1 MQGNKMNRYVE
12 RIYGVVP
19 NTNKE
24 IDIKLNGRNLIIT
37 GGNGSGKTCLLRAFM
52 RKADLLIA
60 QKKMA
65 DRKSIE
71 NTVHHYVESLKQLQ
85 KGTSQY
91 ERNERNLYNYQQ
103 QLDDIDSGLNIAFT
117 DYLSFSSNLDERKAV
132 LRLFEAQRKSEIS
145 SANTAR
151 GLETEKAQVRKKDQN
166 QRLGNNLEQHLVNL
180 RNRRSLAITEDKN
193 HSLADKIDH
202 WFTEFEEDL
211 RQLFED
217 NTAKLKFNSNTLKFT
232 ISQGS
237 KPEYT
242 FQSLSSGYQAIFDI
256 YADLLM
262 RTEYFDITPKE
273 LTGIVFIDEID
284 AHLHVSLQRLIFP
297 FFTQSFPNIQFIV
310 TTHSPFVLMS
320 AEDTIIFDL
329 TKNEQIDEDISLY
342 SHTAVIQGLLG
353 TKTTSARL
361 DEYVNEIATIVNTDN
376 INYERLEVL
385 VRKLRSV
392 ENTLDSQSK
401 AFYLMGENALLDK
414 EH

>member
-1 MQGNKMNRYVE
+1 MNRYVE
-12 RIYGVVP
+12 KIYGVVP
-19 NTNKE
+19 NTHKN
-24 IDIKLNGRNLIIT
+24 IDIELNGRNLIIT
-37 GGNGSGKTCLLRAFM
+37 GGNGSGKTCLLREFN

-65 DRKSIE
+65 DRESIE
-71 NTVHHYVESLKQLQ
+71 RNVYHYEESLKNLQ
-85 KGTSQY
+85 KGTSRY
-91 ERNERNLYNYQQ
+91 EREQRNCDSYKK
-103 QLDDIDSGLNIAFT
+103 QLDDINSGLNIVFT
-117 DYLSFSSNLDERKAV
+117 DYLSFSSNLDDRKAV
-132 LRLFEAQRKSEIS
+132 LHLFEAQRKSDIS
-145 SANTAR
+145 SANTAK
-151 GLETEKAQVRKKDQN
+151 GLETEKAQVRNHNKS
-166 QRLGNNLEQHLVNL
+166 QRFGNNLEQHLVNL

-193 HSLADKIDH
+193 HRLADKIDH
-202 WFTEFEEDL
+202 WFKEFEEDL
-211 RQLFED
+211 RQLLED
-217 NTAKLKFNSNTLKFT
+217 NTAKLQFNSDTLKFT
-232 ISQGS
+232 IFQGS

-297 FFTQSFPNIQFIV
+297 FFTKSFPNIQFIV

-320 AEDTIIFDL
+320 SEDTIIFDL

-361 DEYVNEIATIVNTDN
+361 EEYVNEIATIVNTDN
-376 INYERLEVL
+376 VDYERLEVL

-392 ENTLDSQSK
+392 ENTLDNQSK

-414 EH
+414 EQ

>member
-12 RIYGVVP
+12 KIDGLVP
-19 NTNKE
+19 NTHKK
-24 IDIKLNGRNLIIT
+24 IDIELNGRNLIIT
-37 GGNGSGKTCLLRAFM
+37 GGNGSGKTCFLRELN

-65 DRKSIE
+65 DRSTIE
-71 NTVHHYVESLKQLQ
+71 KNINYYEESLKSRQ

-91 ERNERNLYNYQQ
+91 DRDQKNLDNFRK
-103 QLDDIDSGLNIAFT
+103 QLDDINSGLNITFT
-117 DYLSFSSNLDERKAV
+117 DYLSFASNLDERKAV
-132 LRLFEAQRKSEIS
+132 LHLFEAQRKSEIS
-145 SANTAR
+145 SANTAK
-151 GLETEKAQVRKKDQN
+151 GLETEKAQVRNQN
-166 QRLGNNLEQHLVNL
+166 KTRLGNNLEQHLVNL

-193 HSLADKIDH
+193 YSLADKIDH
-202 WFTEFEEDL
+202 WFKEFEEDL
-211 RQLFED
+211 SQLLED
-217 NTAKLKFNSNTLKFT
+217 NTAKLNFNSDTLKFT
-232 ISQGS
+232 IFQSS

-256 YADLLM
+256 YAELLM

-297 FFTQSFPNIQFIV
+297 FFIKSFPNIQFIV

-329 TKNEQIDEDISLY
+329 TKNEQVDEDISLY
-342 SHTAVIQGLLG
+342 SYTSVIRGLLG

-361 DEYVNEIATIVNTDN
+361 DEYVNEIATIVNMDN
-376 INYERLEVL
+376 VDYERLEVL

-401 AFYLMGENALLDK
+401 VFYLMGENALLDK
-414 EH
+414 EQ

>member
-1 MQGNKMNRYVE
+1 MQGNKMNRYIE
-12 RIYGVVP
+12 KIYGVVP

-37 GGNGSGKTCLLRAFM
+37 GGNGSGKTCLLREFN
-52 RKADLLIA
+52 RKTDLLIA
-60 QKKMA
+60 QKKMT
-65 DRKSIE
+65 DRENIE
-71 NTVHHYVESLKQLQ
+71 KNFKLHEESLKTSQ

-91 ERNERNLYNYQQ
+91 ERHQNWRDSYKK
-103 QLDDIDSGLNIAFT
+103 QLEDIDSGLNVAFT

-145 SANTAR
+145 SANTAK
-151 GLETEKAQVRKKDQN
+151 GLETEKDQVRSQDKN
-166 QRLGNNLEQHLVNL
+166 QRFGNNLEQHLVNL

-193 HSLADKIDH
+193 YSLADKIDH

-211 RQLFED
+211 RQLLED
-217 NTAKLKFNSNTLKFT
+217 KTAKLKFNSDTLKFT

-273 LTGIVFIDEID
+273 LTGLVFIDEID

-297 FFTQSFPNIQFIV
+297 FFTKSFPNIQFIV

-320 AEDTIIFDL
+320 AKDTIIFDL

-361 DEYVNEIATIVNTDN
+361 EEYVNEIATIVKTDN

-401 AFYLMGENALLDK
+401 AFYLMGENALLNK
-414 EH
+414 EQ

>member
-12 RIYGVVP
+12 KIHGVVP

-24 IDIKLNGRNLIIT
+24 IDITLNGRNLIIT
-37 GGNGSGKTCLLRAFM
+37 GGNGSGKTCLLRELN
-52 RKADLLIA
+52 RKTDLLIS

-65 DRKSIE
+65 DRETIKGYIK
-71 NTVHHYVESLKQLQ
+71 HYEESLKTTQ
-85 KGTSQY
+85 KGTSKYQRDQ
-91 ERNERNLYNYQQ
+91 ENLDNYQKQ
-103 QLDDIDSGLNIAFT
+103 IDDINFGLNIDFI
-117 DYLSFSSNLDERKAV
+117 DYLSFSSKLDDREAV
-132 LRLFEAQRKSEIS
+132 LCLFEAQRKSEIS
-145 SANTAR
+145 SANTAK
-151 GLETEKAQVRKKDQN
+151 GLETEKEQVRKQKKD

-193 HSLADKIDH
+193 HSLADKIEN

-211 RQLFED
+211 RQLLED
-217 NTAKLKFNSNTLKFT
+217 NTAKLKFNSDTLKFT
-232 ISQGS
+232 ISQSS

-262 RTEYFDITPKE
+262 RTEYFDITPRE

-297 FFTQSFPNIQFIV
+297 FFTKSFPNIQFIV

-320 AEDTIIFDL
+320 AKDAIIFDL

-361 DEYVNEIATIVNTDN
+361 EEYVNEIATIVNTDN

-414 EH
+414 EL

>member
-1 MQGNKMNRYVE
+1 MNRYVE
-12 RIYGVVP
+12 KIYGVVP

-37 GGNGSGKTCLLRAFM
+37 GGNGSGKTCLLREFN
-52 RKADLLIA
+52 RKTDLLIA

-65 DRKSIE
+65 DRETIERNIEYFEKSL
-71 NTVHHYVESLKQLQ
+71 NTSQ

-91 ERNERNLYNYQQ
+91 EIDKKSRDNYQKQ
-103 QLDDIDSGLNIAFT
+103 IDDITSGLDIAFT
-117 DYLSFSSNLDERKAV
+117 DHLSFSSNLDDRKAV
-132 LRLFEAQRKSEIS
+132 LCLFEAQRKSEIS
-145 SANTAR
+145 SANTAK
-151 GLETEKAQVRKKDQN
+151 GLETEKAQVRKQEKN

-211 RQLFED
+211 RQLLED
-217 NTAKLKFNSNTLKFT
+217 NTAKLKFNSDTLKFT

-297 FFTQSFPNIQFIV
+297 FFTKSFPNIQFIV

-320 AEDTIIFDL
+320 AKDTIIFDL

-353 TKTTSARL
+353 TKTTSAHL
-361 DEYVNEIATIVNTDN
+361 EEYVNEIATIVNTDN
-376 INYERLEVL
+376 INYKRLEVL

-401 AFYLMGENALLDK
+401 AFYLIGENALLDK
-414 EH
+414 EQ

>member
-1 MQGNKMNRYVE
+1 MNRYVE
-12 RIYGVVP
+12 KIYGVVP

-37 GGNGSGKTCLLRAFM
+37 GGNGSGKTCLLREFN
-52 RKADLLIA
+52 RKTDLLIA

-65 DRKSIE
+65 DRETIE
-71 NTVHHYVESLKQLQ
+71 RNIKHFEESLKTRQ

-91 ERNERNLYNYQQ
+91 DRDQNSLDNYQKQ
-103 QLDDIDSGLNIAFT
+103 IEDINSGLNIAFT

-145 SANTAR
+145 SANTAK
-151 GLETEKAQVRKKDQN
+151 GLETEKAQVRNKDKN
-166 QRLGNNLEQHLVNL
+166 HRLGNNLEQHLVNL

-193 HSLADKIDH
+193 YSLADKIDH

-211 RQLFED
+211 RQLLED
-217 NTAKLKFNSNTLKFT
+217 NTAKLKFNSDTLKFT

-297 FFTQSFPNIQFIV
+297 FFTKSFPNVQFIV

-320 AEDTIIFDL
+320 AKDTIIFDL

-353 TKTTSARL
+353 TKTTSTRL
-361 DEYVNEIATIVNTDN
+361 EEYVNEIATIVNTDN
-376 INYERLEVL
+376 IDYERLEVL

-414 EH
+414 EQ

>member
-1 MQGNKMNRYVE
+1 MNKYVE
-12 RIYGVVP
+12 KIYGVVP

-37 GGNGSGKTCLLRAFM
+37 GSNGSGKTCLLREFN
-52 RKADLLIA
+52 RKTDLLIA
-60 QKKMA
+60 QKKIA
-65 DRKSIE
+65 DRESIE
-71 NTVHHYVESLKQLQ
+71 TSIQYYEKSLKTSQ

-91 ERNERNLYNYQQ
+91 ERDQNNLERYKKQ
-103 QLDDIDSGLNIAFT
+103 IDEINFGLTIAFT
-117 DYLSFSSNLDERKAV
+117 DYLSFSSKLDDRRAV

-151 GLETEKAQVRKKDQN
+151 GLETEKALVQN
-166 QRLGNNLEQHLVNL
+166 QKKNQQKNQQLGNNLEQHLVNL

-193 HSLADKIDH
+193 YSLADKIDH
-202 WFTEFEEDL
+202 WFAEFEEDL
-211 RQLFED
+211 RQLLED
-217 NTAKLKFNSNTLKFT
+217 NTAKLNFNSDTLKFT
-232 ISQGS
+232 IFQDS

-242 FQSLSSGYQAIFDI
+242 FQSLSSGYKAIFDI

-297 FFTQSFPNIQFIV
+297 FFTKSFPNIQFIV

-320 AEDTIIFDL
+320 AQDTIIFDL

-342 SHTAVIQGLLG
+342 SHTSVIKGLLG

-361 DEYVNEIATIVNTDN
+361 EEYVNEIATIVNTDN
-376 INYERLEVL
+376 VNYERLEVL

-414 EH
+414 EQ

>member
-12 RIYGVVP
+12 KIYGVVP

-37 GGNGSGKTCLLRAFM
+37 GGNGSGKTCLLREFN
-52 RKADLLIA
+52 RKTDLLIA

-65 DRKSIE
+65 DRETIERNIEYFEKSL
-71 NTVHHYVESLKQLQ
+71 NTSQ

-91 ERNERNLYNYQQ
+91 EIDKKSRDNYQKQ
-103 QLDDIDSGLNIAFT
+103 IDDITSGLDIAFT
-117 DYLSFSSNLDERKAV
+117 DHLSFSSNLDDRKAV
-132 LRLFEAQRKSEIS
+132 LCLFEAQRKSEIS
-145 SANTAR
+145 SANTAK
-151 GLETEKAQVRKKDQN
+151 GLETEKAQVRKQEKN

-211 RQLFED
+211 RQLLED
-217 NTAKLKFNSNTLKFT
+217 NTAKLKFNSDTLKFT

-297 FFTQSFPNIQFIV
+297 FFTKSFPNIQFIV
-310 TTHSPFVLMS
+310 TTHSSVR
-320 AEDTIIFDL
+320 FDVCQRYNHL
-329 TKNEQIDEDISLY
+329 RPNQK
-342 SHTAVIQGLLG
+342 
-353 TKTTSARL
+353 R
-361 DEYVNEIATIVNTDN
+361 TD
-376 INYERLEVL
+376 
-385 VRKLRSV
+385 
-392 ENTLDSQSK
+392 
-401 AFYLMGENALLDK
+401 
-414 EH
+414 